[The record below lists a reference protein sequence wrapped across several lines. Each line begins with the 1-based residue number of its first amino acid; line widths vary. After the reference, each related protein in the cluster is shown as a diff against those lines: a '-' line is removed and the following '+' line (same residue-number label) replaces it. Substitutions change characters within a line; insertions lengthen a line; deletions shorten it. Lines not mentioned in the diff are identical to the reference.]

1 MTTTF
6 LAIATGFV
14 VVVTVAAVDFF
25 VAALVT
31 VAVFVAALTG
41 GFVVGLL
48 ALATGTGFTT
58 VGVAVFAAAVVLAG
72 EGGVVVTEAAGEVFA
87 TLTNRPDAAVSG
99 EVLFCC
105 PEEASAVLR
114 SSASACSP
122 LRFART
128 ASFTTISACRA
139 SLSAAR

>member
-6 LAIATGFV
+6 FAIATGLV
-14 VVVTVAAVDFF
+14 VVVTVVAVDFC

-31 VAVFVAALTG
+31 VAVFVAVLTG

-72 EGGVVVTEAAGEVFA
+72 EGGAVVTEAAGEVFV
-87 TLTNRPDAAVSG
+87 TLANRPDAA
-99 EVLFCC
+99 
-105 PEEASAVLR
+105 ASAVSR
-114 SSASACSP
+114 SCASASSL

-139 SLSAAR
+139 FLSAVCC